1 MNFIEAIEGAE
12 SHYERD
18 EYLPALTLGILAL
31 GLAIKESVE
40 EELDPEW

>member
-18 EYLPALTLGILAL
+18 EYLPALALGILAL